1 LVRKNSTEIKK
12 NQVFNEPEIHRLFL
26 ATKVHKGTQEKKSI
40 QTFPMKN
47 FWESR
52 TLFIKRVLAAGG
64 KSAGEFSY
72 LCLAFLLILK

>member
-1 LVRKNSTEIKK
+1 MNLNPPPVYSHKVTQRGHEEKN
-12 NQVFNEPEIHRLFL
+12 
-26 ATKVHKGTQEKKSI
+26 SI

-64 KSAGEFSY
+64 KVGGRFWINIGGPIRLFFNY
-72 LCLAFLLILK
+72 QLLMINY

>member
-1 LVRKNSTEIKK
+1 MGDK
-12 NQVFNEPEIHRLFL
+12 FPNE
-26 ATKVHKGTQEKKSI
+26 EKKSI

-64 KSAGEFSY
+64 KSGGRFRIFSS
-72 LCLAFLLILK
+72 C